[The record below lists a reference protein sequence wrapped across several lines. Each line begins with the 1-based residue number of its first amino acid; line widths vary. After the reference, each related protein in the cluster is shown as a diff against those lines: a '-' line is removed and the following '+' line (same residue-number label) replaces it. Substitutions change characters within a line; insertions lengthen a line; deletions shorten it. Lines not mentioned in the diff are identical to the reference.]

1 MSDRSTPRQVAAK
14 HLSIHR
20 RGNPSMR
27 GPDSRDYDRA
37 DTMLAH
43 LRHEGYVVIHPNDV
57 PRMIGS
63 DIPERQDGWNACRAS
78 IFRDPP
84 DWDRLS

>member
-1 MSDRSTPRQVAAK
+1 
-14 HLSIHR
+14 
-20 RGNPSMR
+20 MR